1 MRKVAVIFVLMLGI
15 SGLHINESYSQ
26 QKTTAKEVVQKATD
40 KLNGKSSRG
49 TMKMKI
55 IRPTW
60 KREISMKVWSLGTD
74 YYIIY
79 ITAPAREEGQ
89 VFLKRNEDMWNYM
102 PNIDRMIKIP
112 PSMMMQSWMGSD
124 FTNNDLVKV
133 SSMVDDYTHEIIGN
147 DTIEGYECWKIRFNP
162 KPDAAVVWGKIIL
175 WISKEEYY
183 ELKALYYDEDG
194 KLINKE
200 FMSDIKQMG
209 DRKLPSHMEMIPVDK
224 EGQKTVLDFIDM
236 EYNVK
241 LKPSFFSIRNMK
253 RVR

>member
-1 MRKVAVIFVLMLGI
+1 MKKVTIILALLLIAG
-15 SGLHINESYSQ
+15 GLNIKEIKAQ
-26 QKTTAKEVVQKATD
+26 QKLTAKEIVQKATD

-49 TMKMKI
+49 TMKMQI
-55 IRPTW
+55 VRPTW
-60 KREISMKVWSLGTD
+60 TREISMKIWSLGTD

-79 ITAPAREEGQ
+79 ITAPAREKGQ
-89 VFLKRNEDMWNYM
+89 VFLKRHEDMWNYL

-133 SSMVDDYTHEIIGN
+133 SSMVDDYTHKLIGN
-147 DTIEGYECWKIRFNP
+147 DTIEGFDCYKIQFNP

-209 DRKLPSHMEMIPVDK
+209 DRKLPSHMEMVPVDK

-236 EYNVK
+236 EYNIG
-241 LKPSFFSIRNMK
+241 LNADFFSIQNMK

>member
-1 MRKVAVIFVLMLGI
+1 MQIV
-15 SGLHINESYSQ
+15 
-26 QKTTAKEVVQKATD
+26 
-40 KLNGKSSRG
+40 
-49 TMKMKI
+49 
-55 IRPTW
+55 RPTW
-60 KREISMKVWSLGTD
+60 TREISMKIWSLGTD

-79 ITAPAREEGQ
+79 ITAPAREKGQ
-89 VFLKRNEDMWNYM
+89 VFLKRHEDMWNYL

-133 SSMVDDYTHEIIGN
+133 SSMVDDYTHKLIGN
-147 DTIEGYECWKIRFNP
+147 DTIEGFDCYKIQFNP

-209 DRKLPSHMEMIPVDK
+209 DRKLPSHMEMVPVDK

-236 EYNVK
+236 EYNIG
-241 LKPSFFSIRNMK
+241 LNADFFSIQNMK